1 MFQRRS
7 VMATPGELE
16 AAYRQSIYVV
26 EAPRGNVLLEVGK
39 ASPELDL
46 LMDCFEATVA
56 AVITAANPR
65 SRRLPAAEN
74 ASRHEQLLARHPAG
88 HRAVP
93 TVAQDPRGVWP
104 DEHGILV
111 FGLALGEAI
120 GLARA
125 FGQYAILWCRAGE
138 PVQLLWALAPPSPA
152 AAHLDQHGAED
163 GGET

>member
-1 MFQRRS
+1 
-7 VMATPGELE
+7 MATQGELE
-16 AAYRQSIYVV
+16 AAYRQSRYVV
-26 EAPRGNVLLEVGK
+26 EVPRGSVLLRVGQ

-46 LMDCFEATVA
+46 LLESYGATVA
-56 AVITAANPR
+56 ALITAANPR

-74 ASRHEQLLARHPAG
+74 ASRHEQLLARLPAG
-88 HRAVP
+88 HRVVP
-93 TVAQDPRGVWP
+93 TVAQDPRGRWP

-111 FGLALGEAI
+111 FGLAPGEAI
-120 GLARA
+120 DLARA

-138 PVQLLWALAPPSPA
+138 PVQLLWTRAPPSPA

>member
-1 MFQRRS
+1 
-7 VMATPGELE
+7 MATPGELE
-16 AAYRQSIYVV
+16 AAYRQCRYIV
-26 EAPRGNVLLEVGK
+26 EAPRGNVLLEVGQ

-46 LMDCFEATVA
+46 LLESFEATVA
-56 AVITAANPR
+56 AVITAANPG

-74 ASRHEQLLARHPAG
+74 ASRHEQLLARLPAG
-88 HRAVP
+88 RRVVP
-93 TVAQDPRGVWP
+93 TVAQDPRGQWP

-120 GLARA
+120 NLARA

-138 PVQLLWALAPPSPA
+138 PVQLLWACAPPSPA